1 MTYKR
6 YDILTV
12 LVWVILG
19 AALIVLGFFLRRPD
33 FGERVWWV
41 VMGVGIA
48 LVVVGIVSIVF
59 SVRQDV
65 ELDCPHCGGKVVPQ
79 VKSSTSHLYLTT
91 VEEEE
96 GEEQE
101 EEVGEKEAGEGD
113 VAGSGQ
119 GTPKNPEN

>member
-19 AALIVLGFFLRRPD
+19 AALIILGFFLRRPD

-41 VMGVGIA
+41 AMGVGIA
-48 LVVVGIVSIVF
+48 LVVVGVVSVVF
-59 SVRQDV
+59 SMRQEI
-65 ELDCPHCGGKVVPQ
+65 ELDCPHCGGKIVPR

-96 GEEQE
+96 EAQGVVGGSAQE
-101 EEVGEKEAGEGD
+101 ETK
-113 VAGSGQ
+113 S
-119 GTPKNPEN
+119 PEN

>member
-6 YDILTV
+6 YDMLTV

-19 AALIVLGFFLRRPD
+19 AALIILGFLLMRPD

-48 LVVVGIVSIVF
+48 LVVVGVVSVVF
-59 SVRQDV
+59 STRQDV
-65 ELDCPHCGGKVVPQ
+65 YLDCPHCGGKVVPR

-91 VEEEE
+91 VEGKDEGKCETAGSTEE
-96 GEEQE
+96 GTK
-101 EEVGEKEAGEGD
+101 G
-113 VAGSGQ
+113 
-119 GTPKNPEN
+119 PEN